1 MSSRTFAIVA
11 GVLIGTCGILGQA
24 PAVAAPPEA
33 EAVAASPWA
42 AVTAATRRL
51 DRPDCVGQHG
61 GRVLEIRFRTWEG
74 AVGFTAVVANRDDTV
89 SHVSV
94 AIPELKVVVIAAADI
109 PDWMAPWQVRADKR
123 SIWKA
128 KIPLADAVVMA
139 QKMTGGVPVDA
150 GLAKPLTADNAVL
163 SYNIEIVKDGRPQ
176 RVVIDAETGGKVANP
191 DTSLEAWKPEDALM
205 RSLKMKP

>member
-1 MSSRTFAIVA
+1 MLPDAIRA
-11 GVLIGTCGILGQA
+11 T
-24 PAVAAPPEA
+24 ET
-33 EAVAASPWA
+33 AS
-42 AVTAATRRL
+42 
-51 DRPDCVGQHG
+51 G

-139 QKMTGGVPVDA
+139 QQMTGGVPVDA

-163 SYNIEIVKDGRPQ
+163 AYNIEIVKDGRPQ
-176 RVVIDAETGGKVANP
+176 RVVIDAETGRKIANP
-191 DTSLEAWKPEDALM
+191 DAILEAWKPEDALM
-205 RSLKMKP
+205 RSLMMKP

>member
-42 AVTAATRRL
+42 AVTAAML
-51 DRPDCVGQHG
+51 PDAIRAIETASG
-61 GRVLEIRFRTWEG
+61 GRVLEIRFRTWQG